1 MRVFYINSVCE
12 QGSTGRIF
20 KELAR
25 RVIAR
30 GGEAEIAFG
39 RGASPAGLPFYRIG
53 NRFSFY
59 MHVLGTRL
67 TDRQGM
73 FSRVA
78 TADLIRRMRS
88 YGPDIVH
95 LGNLHGYYLNVPML
109 ADYLKE
115 SGVPVVW
122 TLHDCWSFTGH
133 CSHFTDVG
141 CDRWKTGCCNCVKRG
156 VYPAS
161 WIFDRSRRMYAKKR
175 DWFSKLPDLTL
186 VAPSRW
192 LGDCVAES
200 FLADVPLR
208 VLENGVDLAVF
219 RPTDSDFRERHGL
232 TGKRIALGVATPWD
246 ERKGLYDC
254 VRLAGLL
261 SPDWTVVLVALTE
274 KQRRALPGHMLGL
287 PRTDSV
293 AELAEIYGAADVYV
307 NPTYCDTFPTT
318 NLEAL
323 ACGTPVVT
331 YRAGGSPEAL
341 DDSCG
346 IVVPMGDV
354 PALAEAVG
362 RAALLL
368 RADCVRRAE
377 MFGKDAR
384 FLPYFKLYDELLG
397 RARA

>member
-20 KELAR
+20 KELAH

-30 GGEAEIAFG
+30 GGEAKIAFG
-39 RGASPAGLPFYRIG
+39 RGASPVDLPFYRIG
-53 NRFSFY
+53 NRLSFY
-59 MHVLGTRL
+59 THVLGTRL
-67 TDRQGM
+67 TDRQGT
-73 FSRVA
+73 FSRAA
-78 TADLIRRMRS
+78 TAGLIRRMRA
-88 YGPDIVH
+88 YRPDIVH

-109 ADYLKE
+109 TEYLKKTNT
-115 SGVPVVW
+115 PVVW

-141 CDRWKTGCCNCVKRG
+141 CERWKTGCYSCPKRS

-161 WIFDRSRRMYAKKR
+161 WLFDRSKRTYEKKR
-175 DWFSKLPDLTL
+175 DWFLRLPDLTL
-186 VAPSRW
+186 AAPSRW
-192 LGDCVAES
+192 LGDCVQES
-200 FLADVPLR
+200 FLAGVPLR
-208 VLENGVDLAVF
+208 VLQNGVDLAVF
-219 RPTDSDFRERHGL
+219 CPTDSDFRDRHGL
-232 TGKRIALGVATPWD
+232 TGKKIALGVATPWD

-261 SPDWTVVLVALTE
+261 GPDWTVVLVALTE
-274 KQRRALPGHMLGL
+274 KQRRALPADMLGL
-287 PRTDSV
+287 PRTDSA
-293 AELAEIYGAADVYV
+293 AELAKIYSAADVYI

-346 IVVPMGDV
+346 IAVPMGDV
-354 PALAEAVG
+354 TALAGAVE
-362 RAALLL
+362 RAAGFLP
-368 RADCVRRAE
+368 ADCVRRAAA
-377 MFGKDAR
+377 FDRDAR
-384 FLPYFKLYDELLG
+384 FLPYLTLYDELLG